1 MTMIL
6 YLYNR
11 HYMGE
16 DLGSMSLKELQS
28 LEQQLD
34 TALKLIR
41 TRRVH
46 ILYYT
51 SHTFYY

>member
-1 MTMIL
+1 
-6 YLYNR
+6 
-11 HYMGE
+11 MGE

-41 TRRVH
+41 TRRVNISNITS
-46 ILYYT
+46 ILYQLH
-51 SHTFYY
+51 SL

>member
-1 MTMIL
+1 
-6 YLYNR
+6 
-11 HYMGE
+11 MGE

-41 TRRVH
+41 TRRVTS
-46 ILYYT
+46 ILDQLH
-51 SHTFYY
+51 SL